1 MSPGTSILK
10 TCHYLDLST
19 ASDWLK
25 QISLAARPI
34 RSTTL
39 IWVMTRHQNGI
50 SALVSKTTFRGETSG
65 GVATCRLFQALTKGR
80 AQEQLYDNWQQN
92 RSELHFF
99 YHRLWDFVFA
109 ALLLVKKMLM
119 KCWTPAKLTK
129 TTNGQICSISS
140 SPTFLLQG
148 VEWPPSGT
156 KQKDER
162 LTFKSYTK
170 H

>member
-10 TCHYLDLST
+10 TCHYLDLSS

-65 GVATCRLFQALTKGR
+65 GVATCRLFQVLAKGR

-92 RSELHFF
+92 VVDYTFFNIGYDRFCLCCLVISQKNVDEMLNTSKTYQNHQWPNLFHFLMTNILTTGCWMASWRYKAKRST
-99 YHRLWDFVFA
+99 V
-109 ALLLVKKMLM
+109 
-119 KCWTPAKLTK
+119 
-129 TTNGQICSISS
+129 NI
-140 SPTFLLQG
+140 
-148 VEWPPSGT
+148 
-156 KQKDER
+156 
-162 LTFKSYTK
+162 
-170 H
+170 